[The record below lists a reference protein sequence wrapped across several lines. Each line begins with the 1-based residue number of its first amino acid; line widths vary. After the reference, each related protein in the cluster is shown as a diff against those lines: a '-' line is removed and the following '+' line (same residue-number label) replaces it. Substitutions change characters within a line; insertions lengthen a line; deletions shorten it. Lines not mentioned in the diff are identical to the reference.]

1 MKKRMELTLLDAWK
15 NRDKDLDLKNY
26 KDVLILASLVEK
38 ETSLNYEKSNVAQVF
53 LNRLRLNMKL
63 QSDPTVIYGIEKEL
77 NNDIKELKKR
87 DLDFK
92 SEFNSGWAVTA
103 AKRDLC
109 SGCDVNHD
117 FTKTIFDS
125 YLEGRALIYNQAP
138 LDEILAQRD
147 IILNEWEK
155 VVAAVSI
162 HYVNDVAADIEA
174 LIAAGSAVSPT
185 DAAAADYENQLE
197 MHRNNADALRNSYQT
212 LEDKIDEIKRK
223 KGILSVKQKQA
234 EAQENIYQT
243 MEGLGNTSGTMET
256 IARIE
261 EKVENM
267 QTRAEAYQEIS
278 MESDK
283 DSLES
288 KFEELEHDSSDME
301 LELLEL
307 KKRAALPAPDEESD
321 KKE

>member
-1 MKKRMELTLLDAWK
+1 MGIISRLFNLFRANANDMLDKAEDPEK
-15 NRDKDLDLKNY
+15 MLQQMLSDLDVQKQKAKKQMTEALALQKRLERDTE
-26 KDVLILASLVEK
+26 KEHKEAGKWEQKAILAVQNEK
-38 ETSLNYEKSNVAQVF
+38 DD
-53 LNRLRLNMKL
+53 M
-63 QSDPTVIYGIEKEL
+63 
-77 NNDIKELKKR
+77 
-87 DLDFK
+87 
-92 SEFNSGWAVTA
+92 
-103 AKRDLC
+103 AK
-109 SGCDVNHD
+109 
-117 FTKTIFDS
+117 
-125 YLEGRALIYNQAP
+125 
-138 LDEILAQRD
+138 
-147 IILNEWEK
+147 
-155 VVAAVSI
+155 
-162 HYVNDVAADIEA
+162 EA
-174 LIAAGSAVSPT
+174 LIRKKEFT
-185 DAAAADYENQLE
+185 IRAADYEKQLE

-243 MEGLGNTSGTMET
+243 MEGLGDTSGTMET